1 MKVPFLLTS
10 TLTDDTR
17 VSVVTNKTCLLCG
30 WKYFYRP
37 RHYRQHLGV
46 GDGGR
51 THVQLF
57 KPFPEHVECHAQI
70 VKELKERVEYDK
82 IQDRETVKRSL

>member
-1 MKVPFLLTS
+1 
-10 TLTDDTR
+10 
-17 VSVVTNKTCLLCG
+17 
-30 WKYFYRP
+30 
-37 RHYRQHLGV
+37 V

-51 THVQLF
+51 IHVEMY
-57 KPFPEHVECHAQI
+57 KTFPEHVQRHAQI